1 MSEAPGLDTHVRPSG
16 IPTRFDAA
24 APLTVVLVRHGV
36 TPLTEVGVY
45 SGSDTPGPSLSA
57 RGRLQAAQ
65 AADAVFRVGRA
76 PRAGASSSGGMRG
89 GGLWPDLPRPTAL
102 VASPTLRTQETAS
115 AVGRRLG
122 LHVSTDARFAESR
135 FGQWEGQT
143 AAEIEQGWPGEL
155 AQWHS
160 TGTFVPPGGESYA
173 QLGAR
178 VWDGL
183 TELLAGGVDRTVVV
197 VGHAGQIRTAV
208 GQALGAPAS
217 YWARLRVPPASLS
230 VLRLWEDGTT
240 EVTAVGVP
248 TDG

>member
-1 MSEAPGLDTHVRPSG
+1 MSEAPGFDTHRRP
-16 IPTRFDAA
+16 PAVTTRFDGAL
-24 APLTVVLVRHGV
+24 PLSVVLVRHGV
-36 TPLTEVGVY
+36 TPLTETGKY
-45 SGSDTPGPSLSA
+45 SGSDGPGPALTA

-76 PRAGASSSGGMRG
+76 ARTGAGSTGGMRS

-102 VASPTLRTQETAS
+102 VASPTARTQETAA

-122 LHVSTDARFAESR
+122 LYVNTDDRFAECR
-135 FGQWEGQT
+135 LGEWEGRT
-143 AAEIEQGWPGEL
+143 APEIEQGWPGEL

-183 TELLAGGVDRTVVV
+183 TDLLAGGVDRTVVV

-217 YWARLRVPPASLS
+217 HWTRLRVPPASLS

>member
-1 MSEAPGLDTHVRPSG
+1 MSEAPGFDTHRRLSAVT
-16 IPTRFDAA
+16 TRSDGAL
-24 APLTVVLVRHGV
+24 PLTVVLVRHGA
-36 TPLTEVGVY
+36 TPLTEAGGH
-45 SGSDTPGPSLSA
+45 SGSDGPGPSLTA

-65 AADAVFRVGRA
+65 AADAAFRIGRA
-76 PRAGASSSGGMRG
+76 ARTGAGSTGGMRS
-89 GGLWPDLPRPTAL
+89 GGLWPDLPRPTVL
-102 VASPTLRTQETAS
+102 VASPMVRTQETAV

-122 LHVSTDARFAESR
+122 LHVANEPRFAECR
-135 FGQWEGQT
+135 LGEWDGLT

-155 AQWHS
+155 AQWHA
-160 TGTFVPPGGESYA
+160 TGTFVPPGGESYT

-183 TELLAGGVDRTVVV
+183 TDLLAGGVDRTVVA
-197 VGHAGQIRTAV
+197 VGHAVQIRTAV

-217 YWARLRVPPASLS
+217 HWARLRVPPASLS
-230 VLRLWEDGTT
+230 VVRLWEDGTT